1 MLNDEKQSPAIHPA
15 VPAKLAHFTPNAK
28 PGLDW
33 EGSSLNLIDHAA
45 ELIRASE
52 QRASHAEE
60 IAEKVSAK
68 AAEAVRAAQLRIEQT
83 QAHARLLE
91 QHAAEQV
98 KLAHERIAKAEA
110 LAHERVE
117 QAQASAQEGI
127 ERAQAAESRLRA
139 AEARA
144 SDAEERF
151 EQLNQALRRKL
162 SAAAPQSPAT
172 HKARCLN

>member
-1 MLNDEKQSPAIHPA
+1 MRSSPLPFTQPFPQS
-15 VPAKLAHFTPNAK
+15 LST
-28 PGLDW
+28 
-33 EGSSLNLIDHAA
+33 SL
-45 ELIRASE
+45 
-52 QRASHAEE
+52 
-60 IAEKVSAK
+60 
-68 AAEAVRAAQLRIEQT
+68 QT
-83 QAHARLLE
+83 RT
-91 QHAAEQV
+91 AEQV